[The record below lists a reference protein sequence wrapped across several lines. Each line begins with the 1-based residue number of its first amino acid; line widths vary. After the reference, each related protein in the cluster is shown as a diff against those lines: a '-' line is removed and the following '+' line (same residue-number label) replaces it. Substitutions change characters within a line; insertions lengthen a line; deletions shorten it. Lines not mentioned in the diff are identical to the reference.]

1 MDSLAVLAKELEARC
16 DPQRVQPRIVQQWFE
31 VLIEQGPEE
40 AGELALNTQDDV
52 LAAIPDCSGL
62 FSRLC
67 HRLLTIDRGDL
78 AKKIWVLSQIMEL
91 ANSTSTEPSNRTR
104 II

>member
-1 MDSLAVLAKELEARC
+1 MPRSTKKVVRPGVQKAKVDSLAELTTKLAARC

-31 VLIEQGPEE
+31 SLIEQEPEE
-40 AGELALNTQDDV
+40 AGELALDTQDDV

-67 HRLLTIDRGDL
+67 HRLLTVDREDL
-78 AKKIWVLSQIMEL
+78 ARKI
-91 ANSTSTEPSNRTR
+91 
-104 II
+104 